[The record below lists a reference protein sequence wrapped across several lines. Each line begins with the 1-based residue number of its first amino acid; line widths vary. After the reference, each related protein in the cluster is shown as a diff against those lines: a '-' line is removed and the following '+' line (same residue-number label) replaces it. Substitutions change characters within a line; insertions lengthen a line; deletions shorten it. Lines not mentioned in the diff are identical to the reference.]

1 MLKSLVYLQHVN
13 FEISKKLMKIIDEE
27 NLHIFRTTWGI
38 SMKFWE
44 KNVSYEKVTKNQGF
58 ALSLE
63 NAVLEKPQSGES
75 NWLPKPF
82 KG

>member
-1 MLKSLVYLQHVN
+1 
-13 FEISKKLMKIIDEE
+13 
-27 NLHIFRTTWGI
+27 
-38 SMKFWE
+38 MKFWE

-63 NAVLEKPQSGES
+63 NEVLEKPQSGES

>member
-1 MLKSLVYLQHVN
+1 MSKYQKNWWKLLTKKIFISSEQLEEFQLN
-13 FEISKKLMKIIDEE
+13 FEKKMFPMII
-27 NLHIFRTTWGI
+27 L
-38 SMKFWE
+38 
-44 KNVSYEKVTKNQGF
+44 KVTKNQGF